1 MHSLPKPR
9 SERDPLVF
17 VVGCPSSGTSL
28 LQRMLN
34 GHPDLAVANETQHIA
49 LGDVPPS
56 PSADA
61 PLTPERLDGL
71 RTRQVF
77 LRLGLNEDAV
87 REVAAETGT
96 YRAFAARIYAAFAAA
111 QGKRLSGAL
120 VPEACDRIADLNA
133 LFPESRIVHIVR
145 DGRNVAISAFEWAK
159 NQNGPG
165 RLELWA
171 ENPIGASALWW
182 RTRVAA
188 ARAAGRALGVERYY
202 ELHYEYLT
210 RDPELELR
218 CVSAFLYLPYAAEM
232 TGQDR
237 AGRGPGGPT
246 MMPPTAGLC
255 DWRRQMRPDDVALFE
270 ALAGDQ
276 LEALGYPLARVQL
289 SPEVA
294 RRADRCRAWWAHH
307 ESTLTPNEPLPTHIN
322 AA

>member
-9 SERDPLVF
+9 FERDPLVF

-28 LQRMLN
+28 LQHLLSQ
-34 GHPDLAVANETQHIA
+34 HPDLAVANESQHIA
-49 LGDVPPS
+49 LGDIPPS
-56 PSADA
+56 ASADV

-87 REVAAETGT
+87 RRVAAETGT

-120 VPEACDRIADLNA
+120 VPEACDRLADLHA
-133 LFPESRIVHIVR
+133 LFPESRIVHVVR

-159 NQNGPG
+159 KHNGPG

-182 RTRVAA
+182 RAQVGA
-188 ARAAGRALGVERYY
+188 ARAAGRALGNEHYY
-202 ELHYEYLT
+202 ELQYEHLT
-210 RDPELELR
+210 GDPDLELR
-218 CVSAFLYLPYAAEM
+218 CVSAYLHLPFVTEM
-232 TGQDR
+232 TGRGR
-237 AGRGPGGPT
+237 AQGGPA

-255 DWRRQMRPDDVALFE
+255 DWRRQMRADDVALFE

-276 LEALGYPLARVQL
+276 LEALGYPLAGIQL

-294 RRADRCRAWWAHH
+294 RRADRCRAWWARYETTLRPH
-307 ESTLTPNEPLPTHIN
+307 EPHTPHIN